1 MEKVLFP
8 GLGLEFN
15 ISRIALQIGNVTIY
29 KYAVCIVARN
39 YSRSYFIKIY

>member
-15 ISRIALQIGNVTIY
+15 ISRIAFQIGNITIY
-29 KYAVCIVARN
+29 KYAVCIVLRYTCWIN
-39 YSRSYFIKIY
+39 SI